1 MKEMLSYI
9 FLMGEKVRLRNQLA
23 SFLKF
28 LLCPTVCSYRYQAC
42 CIRIGTFLT
51 PIGCCVL
58 FVENSI
64 DFFMARLLH
73 ICFCWMVSFV
83 YDDGIS

>member
-1 MKEMLSYI
+1 MKKMLSYI

-64 DFFMARLLH
+64 DFFHGTLVAYMFLLDGVVRL
-73 ICFCWMVSFV
+73 
-83 YDDGIS
+83 